1 MLGSSNSIACAN
13 IMLNSAVAESLKIY
27 ADRLEKAKDFEAEL
41 HEMIKK
47 TIKDHKRIIFNG
59 NGYDDE
65 WIKEATEKRGLLN
78 YRTTADCMPHL
89 LDKKNVD
96 MLTSHKVF
104 TIEELNS
111 RCEIMLENYCKTV
124 IIEANTMIEM
134 AKTQILPAVCK
145 YSAATAKN
153 IAVKQDLDIGVACGY
168 EKKLVSKLS
177 VLADTIAE
185 KTAEL
190 ESAVIK
196 LADAKDIIAEADM
209 IRDTVLPKMCE
220 LRVASDEAET
230 VTAKEYWPYPSYGDI
245 LFSVK

>member
-27 ADRLEKAKDFEAEL
+27 ADLLEKADDFETAL
-41 HEMIKK
+41 HDMIKK

-65 WIKEATEKRGLLN
+65 WIKEATQKRGLLN

-104 TIEELNS
+104 TVEELNS
-111 RCEIMLENYCKTV
+111 RCDIMLDNYCKTV
-124 IIEANTMIEM
+124 TIEANTMIEM

-145 YSAATAKN
+145 FATDTAKS
-153 IAVKQDLDIGVACGY
+153 VKIKEGLDIGAACGY

-177 VLADTIAE
+177 VLTDTIAE
-185 KTAEL
+185 KTAAL
-190 ESAVIK
+190 EGAVVK
-196 LADAKDIIAEADM
+196 LDEAKDIIEQSAM
-209 IRDTVLPKMCE
+209 IRDLVLPKMCE
-220 LRVASDEAET
+220 LRAYCDEAET
-230 VTAKEYWPYPSYGDI
+230 VTSKDYWPYPSYGDL